1 MPAGVRPP
9 NFVGKKGRSGRK
21 SALVEGHKYEAIKRA
36 WAKVYAELES
46 KDVTAV
52 ALPLALRDM
61 TLKSDITTQGEK
73 IDAIQYIIP
82 NGNNNLET
90 HSETAPGLPSS

>member
-1 MPAGVRPP
+1 MPAGVKPP
-9 NFVGKKGRSGRK
+9 QCVGKKGRSGRK

-61 TLKSDITTQGEK
+61 TVKADVTSDGKPVPLLANIYVLPNNSPDKTTELEEK
-73 IDAIQYIIP
+73 
-82 NGNNNLET
+82 N
-90 HSETAPGLPSS
+90 